1 MTVFECVQT
10 VSGMY
15 IFIIEHLIYVSR
27 LKATLFCESLIVLFH
42 DETLEKCPDGWM
54 KHYMYMY
61 HSPLSS
67 KQLKI

>member
-42 DETLEKCPDGWM
+42 DKTLEKCPDG
-54 KHYMYMY
+54 
-61 HSPLSS
+61 
-67 KQLKI
+67 